1 MSIFIYT
8 KFNGPIPINRIGFF
22 EYRMNNN
29 INELNKYISTNEEI
43 ENEDVKPK
51 KYVNTLI
58 PSGNA
63 SYLSINNKLSDN
75 LKLFTS
81 PILSILPNDL
91 LVNLSSYLNPEDDNN
106 NKLGEERTK
115 NYINKLENNYN
126 KKGLKKIR
134 KQKKSDYF
142 SVANLSKVV
151 GGYVNDMMDFLEIPD
166 VKLEKPAYITDGVNK
181 IDEEYDCKKLRN
193 REVEIVLT
201 PRKKSRKPKP
211 VNKNSKEYKD
221 NIKTLNKL
229 EKEVKT
235 NINETEKEFKKQQ
248 EKKLAEYF
256 KINKEILKE
265 AKIEAKSF
273 MVDKKLNDSKAII
286 NRLNGL
292 LSF

>member
-1 MSIFIYT
+1 
-8 KFNGPIPINRIGFF
+8 
-22 EYRMNNN
+22 MNNN

-134 KQKKSDYF
+134 KQKK
-142 SVANLSKVV
+142 V
-151 GGYVNDMMDFLEIPD
+151 
-166 VKLEKPAYITDGVNK
+166 
-181 IDEEYDCKKLRN
+181 
-193 REVEIVLT
+193 
-201 PRKKSRKPKP
+201 
-211 VNKNSKEYKD
+211 
-221 NIKTLNKL
+221 
-229 EKEVKT
+229 
-235 NINETEKEFKKQQ
+235 
-248 EKKLAEYF
+248 
-256 KINKEILKE
+256 
-265 AKIEAKSF
+265 
-273 MVDKKLNDSKAII
+273 II
-286 NRLNGL
+286 
-292 LSF
+292 SQ